1 MILIYEQMNSMGK
14 DSVMIEKQAFGRTGH
29 MSTRVIFGGAA
40 LWEMTQDE
48 ADQVLELLL
57 EYDINHIDT
66 APTYGDSEL
75 HIGPWMERHRNDFFL
90 ATKVDLRSYDEAWGQ
105 IRASL
110 ERLRVDQLDLIQLHN
125 LIEPEE
131 WEVAMGSDG
140 SLKAVI
146 EARDQGL
153 TRFIGVT
160 GHGVTAATMHMKS
173 LERFDFDSVLITYSY
188 ILMQNPD
195 TAAEFDSLMAMC
207 KKREIAG
214 QTIKS
219 VTRRPWGDREKT
231 RSTWYEPLEEQEA
244 IDKAVHWVLGNPD
257 VFLISVGDT
266 QILSRV
272 LDAAS
277 HFKVRP
283 SEEEMKSL
291 LASQK
296 MGPLFE

>member
-1 MILIYEQMNSMGK
+1 MIGK
-14 DSVMIEKQAFGRTGH
+14 QPFGRTGH

-40 LWEMTQDE
+40 LWKMTQDE
-48 ADQVLELLL
+48 ADQVLEMLL
-57 EYDINHIDT
+57 EYGINHIDT

-75 HIGPWMERHRNDFFL
+75 HIGPWMERYREQFFL
-90 ATKVDLRSYDEAWGQ
+90 ATKVDQRSYDKAWGQ
-105 IRASL
+105 IHASL
-110 ERLRVDQLDLIQLHN
+110 ERLRVDHVDLLQLHN

-131 WEVAMGSDG
+131 WDIAMGPDG
-140 SLKAVI
+140 ALKAVI
-146 EARDQGL
+146 EAREQGL

-195 TAAEFDSLMAMC
+195 TAADFNALMEPC
-207 KKREIAG
+207 REREVAV

-231 RSTWYEPLEEQEA
+231 HNTWYEPLEDQEA
-244 IDKAVHWVLGNPD
+244 VEKAVHWVLGNPD

-266 QILSRV
+266 QVLPKV
-272 LDAAS
+272 LDAADR
-277 HFKVRP
+277 FEARP
-283 SEEEMKSL
+283 SEEEMRAL
-291 LASQK
+291 LSDQA
-296 MGPLFE
+296 MAPLFT